1 MFEEQLIQLFQG
13 NLIIDANNQMKFDAN
28 NNQMDLDAD
37 DMIFDADDEYEM
49 EYEDDY
55 D

>member
-13 NLIIDANNQMKFDAN
+13 NLILDANNH
-28 NNQMDLDAD
+28 MDLDAD